1 MFEKHFADGKRSP
14 SIPRDLVRGN
24 ILLSCMSQISF
35 NDYFIFFPLM
45 VTRLFKGKSNVQAF
59 WHLLFEIHVSVIFF
73 QLSLVLITMLPKCLK
88 NMSS

>member
-1 MFEKHFADGKRSP
+1 
-14 SIPRDLVRGN
+14 
-24 ILLSCMSQISF
+24 
-35 NDYFIFFPLM
+35 M
-45 VTRLFKGKSNVQAF
+45 VTRLFKGKNNVQTF